1 MEKNR
6 TAVTG
11 INGFVGHHLA
21 KELHDKNTDVVGI
34 GTDAELT
41 EKNKQNVVNY
51 IKSDLTQEWPELEKV
66 DSVIHLAGLAA
77 VGPSFDNPQLYI
89 NANSSMVTNMCEYY
103 LRQEYKPRIIL
114 VSSGTVYDSNQPMP
128 LSEDSPVSFN
138 SPYSVSKVLN
148 ENQAEYYRKRGL
160 DIIVARPFNHI
171 GPGQMKGF
179 LLPDLTESLMNSDDI
194 IVGNL
199 ATKRDYTDVRD
210 VVRAYRLLSITKKL
224 GAATYNICSGKSI
237 QGYEILD
244 EIKSK
249 LNKTHVNVSVDESKI
264 RPTDPQDIYGDS
276 SKLRADTGWEP
287 VYNIKDTIS
296 DFIDNINE

>member
-1 MEKNR
+1 
-6 TAVTG
+6 
-11 INGFVGHHLA
+11 
-21 KELHDKNTDVVGI
+21 
-34 GTDAELT
+34 
-41 EKNKQNVVNY
+41 
-51 IKSDLTQEWPELEKV
+51 
-66 DSVIHLAGLAA
+66 
-77 VGPSFDNPQLYI
+77 
-89 NANSSMVTNMCEYY
+89 MVTNMCEYY
-103 LRQEYKPRIIL
+103 LRQEYKPRIII

-128 LSEDSPVSFN
+128 LSEDSAVSFN

-160 DIIVARPFNHI
+160 DIIVTRPFNHI

-179 LLPDLTESLMNSDDI
+179 LLPDLTESLMNYDDI
-194 IVGNL
+194 TVGNL

-210 VVRAYRLLSITKKL
+210 VVRAYRLLSITKNL
-224 GAATYNICSGKSI
+224 DAATYNICSGKSI

-249 LNKTHVNVSVDESKI
+249 LNKNHVNVSVDESKI